1 MPRRVVLLAPLAAA
15 GCGGTQSVFNPAG
28 PAARSIATLGWSL
41 LGLCAVIYGLVLAA
55 TVWALIR
62 QRRDSDDTPDT
73 EARLTR
79 NVTVAVGVTVLTL
92 VGIAISSWA
101 TERRL
106 LSPSGAGAVTIDAI
120 GHQWWWEFR
129 YHDVSPSEIVD
140 SPNELH
146 LPIGVPIVIKTMSP
160 DVIHS
165 FWVPNLQ
172 GKRDLVP
179 GQITHLWLQAD
190 REGVYRGQCAEF
202 CGHQHAKMAFVVVA
216 EPMTKFRQ
224 WLAQQRR
231 PANPP
236 QTAEEQRGQQ
246 VFLGS
251 TCSMCHTVLGTPAG
265 SHLGPDLTH
274 VGSRMMLAAGALP
287 NTPGHLA
294 LWVSNSQSVKPG
306 NRMPPHMVPRSDLP
320 AIVAYLRSLR

>member
-1 MPRRVVLLAPLAAA
+1 MLRRAVLLVPLVAAA
-15 GCGGTQSVFNPAG
+15 CSGTQSVFNPAG
-28 PAARSIATLGWSL
+28 PAARSIATLGWAL
-41 LGLCAVIYGLVLAA
+41 LALSAVVYGLVLAA
-55 TVWALIR
+55 LLWALLR
-62 QRRDSDDTPDT
+62 QRRESDETAQT

-79 NVTVAVGVTVLTL
+79 SVIAAVAVTGVTL
-92 VGIAISSWA
+92 VGIAIASWA

-106 LSPSGAGAVTIDAI
+106 LAPSGAGAVTIDAI

-129 YHDVSPSEIVD
+129 YHDVSPPEIVD

-146 LPIGVPIVIKTMSP
+146 LPIGVPIVIKTMSR

-165 FWVPNLQ
+165 FWIPNLQ

-179 GQITHLWLQAD
+179 GQVTHLWLQVD
-190 REGVYRGQCAEF
+190 RAGVYRGQCAEY

-216 EPMTKFRQ
+216 EPMTTFRQ
-224 WLAQQRR
+224 WLARQRR

-236 QTAEEQRGQQ
+236 HTAAEQRGQH
-246 VFLGS
+246 VFLES
-251 TCSMCHTVLGTPAG
+251 TCSMCHTVAGTQAG
-265 SHLGPDLTH
+265 SRLGPDLTH

-287 NTPGHLA
+287 NTPAHLA

-306 NRMPPHMVPRSDLP
+306 NRMQIGRAHV
-320 AIVAYLRSLR
+320 